1 MKPSSFAS
9 QLERIIFARRGLV
22 IALFAVMTLFMG
34 WSAFD
39 LKIDAGF
46 NKLVPMQ
53 HEYMQTFNKHKTD
66 FGGANQVLVALTVK
80 DGDIFTPEFFTALQQ
95 VSDDIFFLPGVNRS
109 RVSSLFT
116 PDSRYTAVT
125 EEGFEGGPIIPAD
138 FRPDAAGLEQ
148 VRQNVLKSTHVGR
161 LVANDFTGAMI
172 KAELQ
177 EIDPTTGEKI
187 DYVAVGH
194 RLDEIRQKY
203 QNGNLNLH
211 VIGFAKVVT
220 DMTDGAGR
228 VLMFFALAFII
239 TALMVYRFTRAF
251 RITIVPLLCSVAA
264 VIWQLGLLPLLGF
277 GIDPMGILVPFLI
290 FAIAVSHGVQMVS
303 TIGAEI
309 HEGVGHEQ
317 AARNSFRRLLAPGII
332 ALASDTIGFLTIYLI
347 DIRVIQE
354 MAVTA
359 SLGVAVII
367 LTNLVL
373 LPVCMSYMRY
383 GKNYRDNLHRRAEK
397 SHVKWVKISRIT
409 QPKPAAVVICVA
421 ALLGIFGAWKGS
433 EIKIGDMHQGIP
445 ELRQNSTYNLDS
457 AVITKKFSVGVDVL
471 SVFAETK
478 ADGCIDFA
486 AMDEIDR
493 MAWHLQNVPGVQS
506 AVSMPGV
513 VKISNAGWNEGA
525 LGWRTI
531 PRGSSNLSQA
541 ISFIPQSTGLRNQDC
556 SVMPI
561 YLFTKD
567 HKAET
572 ITRIV
577 DAAKEYNAANP
588 SELVKFTLAGNNVG
602 VMAATNEE
610 VAVSQFP
617 ILLYVFGAVI
627 LLCLITFRSIRA
639 TLCILIPLA
648 LVSLL
653 GYALMAM
660 LEIGLKVNT
669 LPVVAL
675 GVGVGVDYGIY
686 IYSRLESIL
695 KEGHS
700 LRRAYEMTLDIT
712 GNGVILTGLTLGAGV
727 ATWIFSPLK
736 FQADMG
742 ILLTFLFI
750 VNMLGAII
758 LLPAL
763 ACWLLP
769 KSAEQ
774 KQPEAVGT
782 LRECA

>member
-1 MKPSSFAS
+1 MKSSSFAS
-9 QLERIIFARRGLV
+9 KLENLIFGHRILV
-22 IALFAVMTLFMG
+22 ICLFVVVTIFMG
-34 WSAFD
+34 WSATD

-46 NKLVPMQ
+46 NKLVPME
-53 HEYMQTFNKHKTD
+53 HEYMQTFNKHKDD
-66 FGGANQVLVALTVK
+66 FGGANQVLVALTVNE
-80 DGDIFTPEFFTALQQ
+80 GDVFTPEFFNTLQQ
-95 VSDDIFFLPGVNRS
+95 LTDDVFFLPGVNRS

-116 PDSRYTAVT
+116 PDSRYTEVT
-125 EEGFEGGPIIPAD
+125 EEGFEGGPIIPSD
-138 FRPDAAGLEQ
+138 FRPDARGIEK

-172 KAELQ
+172 KAELL
-177 EIDPTTGEKI
+177 EVDPATGEKL

-194 RLDEIRQKY
+194 LLEDLREKY
-203 QNGNLNLH
+203 QNDNLNLH
-211 VIGFAKVVT
+211 IIGFAKVVT
-220 DMTDGAGR
+220 DMTDGTGM
-228 VLMFFALAFII
+228 VLMFFAAAFVI
-239 TALMVYRFTRAF
+239 TFLVVYRYKSSL
-251 RITIVPLLCSVAA
+251 RITIVTLLCSVAA
-264 VIWQLGLLPLLGF
+264 VIWQLGMLPLLGF

-290 FAIAVSHGVQMVS
+290 FAIAVSHGVQMV
-303 TIGAEI
+303 TAIGSEVYL
-309 HEGVGHEQ
+309 GVDHEQ
-317 AARNSFRRLLAPGII
+317 SARNSFRRLLAPGII

-359 SLGVAVII
+359 SLGVAAVI
-367 LTNLVL
+367 LTNLIL

-383 GKNYRDNLHRRAEK
+383 GRRFRERMRRGAELGHARW
-397 SHVKWVKISRIT
+397 SKISIIAT
-409 QPKPAAVVICVA
+409 PKPAAFVIAVA
-421 ALLGIFGAWKGS
+421 ALLGIFGAWKGG

-457 AVITKKFSVGVDVL
+457 AMITNKFSVGVDVL
-471 SVFAETK
+471 SVFAEST
-478 ADGCIDFA
+478 ADACIDH
-486 AMDEIDR
+486 DTLTEIDG
-493 MAWHLQNVPGVQS
+493 MAWHLANVRGVQS
-506 AVSMPGV
+506 AVSLPGV
-513 VKISNAGWNEGA
+513 SKIANAGWNEGA
-525 LGWRTI
+525 LGWRMI
-531 PRGSSNLSQA
+531 PRSTSSMSQA
-541 ISFIPQSTGLRNQDC
+541 ISYIPKTTGLRNQDC
-556 SVMPI
+556 SIMPI
-561 YLFTKD
+561 YLFTED

-572 ITRIV
+572 ISRIV
-577 DAAKEYNAANP
+577 SAAKEYRQEHP
-588 SELVKFTLAGNNVG
+588 SDKVEFFLAGNNVG

-610 VAVSQFP
+610 VEASQFP

-627 LLCLITFRSIRA
+627 LLCLLTFRSLRG
-639 TLCILIPLA
+639 TLCIVIPLG

-686 IYSRLESIL
+686 IYSRLDSIL
-695 KEGHS
+695 KEGYS
-700 LRRAYEMTLDIT
+700 LREAYERTLEIT
-712 GNGVILTGLTLGAGV
+712 GNGVILTGLTLGIGV

-769 KSAEQ
+769 KRVEQEEPQVAET
-774 KQPEAVGT
+774 V
-782 LRECA
+782 REYA

>member
-1 MKPSSFAS
+1 
-9 QLERIIFARRGLV
+9 
-22 IALFAVMTLFMG
+22 
-34 WSAFD
+34 
-39 LKIDAGF
+39 
-46 NKLVPMQ
+46 
-53 HEYMQTFNKHKTD
+53 
-66 FGGANQVLVALTVK
+66 
-80 DGDIFTPEFFTALQQ
+80 
-95 VSDDIFFLPGVNRS
+95 
-109 RVSSLFT
+109 
-116 PDSRYTAVT
+116 
-125 EEGFEGGPIIPAD
+125 
-138 FRPDAAGLEQ
+138 
-148 VRQNVLKSTHVGR
+148 
-161 LVANDFTGAMI
+161 
-172 KAELQ
+172 
-177 EIDPTTGEKI
+177 
-187 DYVAVGH
+187 
-194 RLDEIRQKY
+194 
-203 QNGNLNLH
+203 LH
-211 VIGFAKVVT
+211 IIGFAKVVT
-220 DMTDGAGR
+220 DMTDGTGR
-228 VLMFFALAFII
+228 VLMFFALAFVI
-239 TALMVYRFTRAF
+239 TTLMVYRFTRSF
-251 RITIVPLLCSVAA
+251 RITMVPLLCSFSA
-264 VIWQLGLLPLLGF
+264 VIWQLGMLPILGF

-303 TIGAEI
+303 ACGAEVYD
-309 HEGVGHEQ
+309 GVGHEE

-354 MAVTA
+354 MAITA
-359 SLGVAVII
+359 SLGVAAVI

-383 GKNYRDNLHRRAEK
+383 GHRYRENLHRRAEK
-397 SHVKWVKISRIT
+397 SHVKWAKISRIT
-409 QPKPAAVVICVA
+409 QPKPAALVIGVA

-457 AVITKKFSVGVDVL
+457 ALITKKFSVGVDVL

-513 VKISNAGWNEGA
+513 VKISNSGWNEGA
-525 LGWRTI
+525 LGWRTM
-531 PRGSSNLSQA
+531 PRSQANLSQA
-541 ISFIPQSTGLRNQDC
+541 IAYIPQSTGLRNQDC

-561 YLFTKD
+561 YLFTDD

-572 ITRIV
+572 INRII
-577 DAAKEYNAANP
+577 DTAKEYIAATP
-588 SELVKFTLAGNNVG
+588 SDKVKFTLVGNNVG

-610 VAVSQFP
+610 VDASQFP
-617 ILLYVFGAVI
+617 ILMYVFGAVI
-627 LLCLITFRSIRA
+627 ILCLVTFRSIRA

-695 KEGHS
+695 KEGYP

-750 VNMLGAII
+750 VNMLGAIF

-769 KSAEQ
+769 KELKQ
-774 KQPEAVGT
+774 KQLQAVDD
-782 LRECA
+782 LRKCA

>member
-1 MKPSSFAS
+1 MYSSNLAS
-9 QLERIIFARRGLV
+9 KLESLIFARRSLV
-22 IALFAVMTLFMG
+22 IFVFAAMTVFMA
-34 WSAFD
+34 WSATD

-53 HEYMQTFNKHKTD
+53 HEFMKTFNKHKDD
-66 FGGANQVLVALTVK
+66 FGGANQILVALSVK
-80 DGDIFTPEFFTALQQ
+80 DGDIYTPEFFTALQQ
-95 VSDDIFFLPGVNRS
+95 VTDDIFFLPGVNRS

-116 PDSRYTAVT
+116 PDSRYTEVT
-125 EEGFEGGPIIPAD
+125 EEGFEGGAIIPAD
-138 FRPDAAGLEQ
+138 FKPDGAGIER
-148 VRQNVLKSTHVGR
+148 VRQNILKSTHVGR
-161 LVANDFTGAMI
+161 LVANDFTAGMI
-172 KAELQ
+172 KAELL
-177 EIDPTTGEKI
+177 EINPTTGEKL

-194 RLDEIRQKY
+194 QLEELRKKY
-203 QNGNLNLH
+203 QTENLDLH
-211 VIGFAKVVT
+211 IIGFAKVVT

-228 VLMFFALAFII
+228 VLMFFILAFII
-239 TALMVYRFTRAF
+239 TTLMVYRFTRCF
-251 RITIVPLLCSVAA
+251 RITMVPLLCSVVA
-264 VIWQLGLLPLLGF
+264 VVWQLGGLPILGF

-303 TIGAEI
+303 AIGAEI
-309 HEGVGHEQ
+309 HEGVEHEQ

-354 MAVTA
+354 MAITA
-359 SLGVAVII
+359 SLGVAVVI

-383 GKNYRDNLHRRAEK
+383 GKHYRDNLHRRAERA
-397 SHVKWVKISRIT
+397 HVKWAKISRVAE
-409 QPKPAAVVICVA
+409 PKLAAIIIGIAV
-421 ALLGIFGAWKGS
+421 LLGLFGAWKGS
-433 EIKIGDMHQGIP
+433 EIKIGDMHQGVP
-445 ELRQNSTYNLDS
+445 ELRQNSTYNMDS
-457 AVITKKFSVGVDVL
+457 AIITKKFSIGVDVL
-471 SVFAETK
+471 SVFAETTE
-478 ADGCIDFA
+478 DGCIDFE
-486 AMDEIDR
+486 AMDEIDS
-493 MAWHLQNVPGVQS
+493 MAWHLQNVEGVMV

-525 LGWRTI
+525 LGWRTL
-531 PRGSSNLSQA
+531 PRSPSNLSQA
-541 ISFIPQSTGLRNQDC
+541 IAFIPQSTGLRNQDC

-572 ITRIV
+572 ISRIV
-577 DAAKEYNAANP
+577 TAAKDYDEANP
-588 SELVKFTLAGNNVG
+588 ADKVTFTLAGNNVG

-610 VAVSQFP
+610 VNASQFP
-617 ILLYVFGAVI
+617 ILMYVFGAVI
-627 LLCLITFRSIRA
+627 LLCLATFRSVRA
-639 TLCILIPLA
+639 TLCVLIPLG
-648 LVSLL
+648 LVSML

-695 KEGHS
+695 KEGYS
-700 LRRAYEMTLDIT
+700 LRRAYELTLDIT
-712 GNGVILTGLTLGAGV
+712 GNGVILTGLTLGIGV

-769 KSAEQ
+769 KELTR
-774 KQPEAVGT
+774 KQDDISGHEV
-782 LRECA
+782 